1 MEFNLSRIIQTQT
14 AAKERTQMLR
24 AVVLAVRELALQS
37 EPSRTAVDAAAFL
50 ALALE
55 NIYRTVDASVAAW
68 EKRGYW
74 VKADRFRM
82 DWDWTRRY
90 GAAMRKAVLEEDWA
104 SIAANMAEIFSRV
117 SNVKVP
123 KRHNLGTPW
132 TGAYQRLVEGRNQPA
147 GR

>member
-1 MEFNLSRIIQTQT
+1 MEFILSRIIQTQT

-37 EPSRTAVDAAAFL
+37 EPNQTAVDAAAFL

-55 NIYRTVDASVAAW
+55 NIYSTVDASVAAW

-90 GAAMRKAVLEEDWA
+90 GEAMRKGVLDGDWA
-104 SIAANMAEIFSRV
+104 SIAVNMAEIFSRV

-123 KRHNLGTPW
+123 KRHNLGIPW
-132 TGAYQRLVEGRNQPA
+132 TGAYQRLLEETDQTV
-147 GR
+147 